1 MEKAKTI
8 DFSNRPSNE
17 ERNGVGGGSCPFLW
31 FGDENSADADM
42 KEKFNI
48 IEDEKKD

>member
-8 DFSNRPSNE
+8 DFSNRPKDIKE
-17 ERNGVGGGSCPFLW
+17 GIGGSSCPLII
-31 FGDENSADADM
+31 FGDEKRADTDM